1 MIAFG
6 DGAQVQLLAP
16 LSAEST
22 IAQVPRPQRARA
34 AAAGLPGGRRPGRRR
49 AGQSGR
55 HPDPVRRAAARHRP
69 GRRSTSC
76 TPRTPAGCWSNWSNR
91 RPLGISSARRI
102 GVASAESARGE
113 WDDDRMS
120 SNEWLPAQIPFD
132 LVRRGFAPDQVTA
145 HLERLEYDLRIAT
158 ANGDATN
165 QRLSEVSAQLHDAQ
179 AEADEL
185 RTQLDNLAR
194 EPVSMTGLSNRMQR
208 MIRLAEEEAAE
219 IRARANAEA
228 DKVTGRGRGRSTA
241 ATAAERETFD
251 GERER
256 TRRQLA
262 DQVRDLLAEANHRGR
277 GRPVARAQQESQA
290 ALAAATAEAE
300 RLLDRRHR
308 RNPGRPSPPPGRSR
322 PPPCTA
328 ARDGGDG
335 NPDVG
340 PRRGGDTRS
349 SSAREEAEA
358 LTAASTAERQRLDA
372 EGNARRKAIDED
384 FEIAISSRRAEAHQ
398 RLTEREE
405 ISVADANSRIA
416 EATAEAERRVAGGH
430 RARRRADPAGRR
442 RIPPAGRRRRPGR
455 AGTHRAAQPGAGP
468 ARLAARPP
476 GQVDK
481 LAASAP
487 ALLDPPDTEANR
499 PVTADFPADPAQRPT
514 GLPASYDSEP
524 GPWDDVTVESV
535 RARTRTDR
543 AGRQQRPDTE
553 RAHGRRRRPRGAGR
567 RPELRQVRR
576 AVVVGLEPELD
587 SDSRSRS
594 PRPTRSPG
602 SPSRRRRRSTVPTR
616 QRAGT
621 PARSPTRAMGRS
633 PTAAPHGLQRLRRSG
648 HGGIADRRPVDCR
661 HV

>member
-1 MIAFG
+1 MVHRERNDEQGVEEAMIAFH

-22 IAQVPRPQRARA
+22 IAKFLDRNGPGLQQLAYRVDDVRA
-34 AAAGLPGGRRPGRRR
+34 AAEQARSAGIRTLYDEPRRGTGGSSINFLHPKDAGGVLVELVQPARRTRR
-49 AGQSGR
+49 
-55 HPDPVRRAAARHRP
+55 
-69 GRRSTSC
+69 
-76 TPRTPAGCWSNWSNR
+76 NR
-91 RPLGISSARRI
+91 RCVRGLGT
-102 GVASAESARGE
+102 GE

-165 QRLSEVSAQLHDAQ
+165 QRLSEVSAQLHNAQ

-185 RTQLDNLAR
+185 RAQLDNLAR

-228 DKVTGRGRGRSTA
+228 DKVTGAAAAAAA
-241 ATAAERETFD
+241 ATAAEREAFD

-262 DQVRDLLAEANHRGR
+262 DQVRDMLAEANSDAEATRR
-277 GRPVARAQQESQA
+277 SAQEESQA
-290 ALAAATAEAE
+290 AA
-300 RLLDRRHR
+300 RGRHR
-308 RNPGRPSPPPGRSR
+308 RVRAAAHRRHGGITQHADRRPAGIHRHPHRR
-322 PPPCTA
+322 P
-328 ARDGGDG
+328 RGGDR

-340 PRRGGDTRS
+340 ARRGRTHPQLGP
-349 SSAREEAEA
+349 EEAES

-398 RLTEREE
+398 RLAEREE
-405 ISVADANSRIA
+405 ISVADANNRIT
-416 EATAEAERRVAGGH
+416 EATAEAERRVQEATDH
-430 RARRRADPAGRR
+430 AAELIRRA
-442 RIPPAGRRRRPGR
+442 
-455 AGTHRAAQPGAGP
+455 AAESHQRVAD
-468 ARLAARPP
+468 ADQAVQELTALRSQVLDQLASLRDHLAK
-476 GQVDK
+476 VDT

-499 PVTADFPADPAQRPT
+499 PVTADFPVDPGQRPT
-514 GLPASYDSEP
+514 DLPASYNSEP

-535 RARTRTDR
+535 RART
-543 AGRQQRPDTE
+543 
-553 RAHGRRRRPRGAGR
+553 AHGSRAAATAG
-567 RPELRQVRR
+567 
-576 AVVVGLEPELD
+576 
-587 SDSRSRS
+587 
-594 PRPTRSPG
+594 
-602 SPSRRRRRSTVPTR
+602 PS
-616 QRAGT
+616 T
-621 PARSPTRAMGRS
+621 PARTTTMTSRRWPPT
-633 PTAAPHGLQRLRRSG
+633 
-648 HGGIADRRPVDCR
+648 
-661 HV
+661 